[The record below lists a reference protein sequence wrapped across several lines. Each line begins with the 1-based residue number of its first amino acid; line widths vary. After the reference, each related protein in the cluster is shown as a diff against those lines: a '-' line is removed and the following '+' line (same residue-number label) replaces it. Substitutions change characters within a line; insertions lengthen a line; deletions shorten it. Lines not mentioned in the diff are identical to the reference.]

1 MSTSWRGF
9 LRRWHPEG
17 IPWPGLALYNFISQT
32 KVFRRQYA
40 LVADHV
46 GCYSRTGRILDIG
59 TGPGWLLVALCRS
72 LPELGLV
79 GVDISPGMVAVARKN
94 MKRAGC
100 DAAISLKVA
109 AAEALPFP
117 ENTFDTVVSTG
128 SLHHWRRPVVALNE
142 AYRVLKAGGYALIYD
157 LVRRL
162 PPAVAVAA
170 RREFGPLRTRM
181 LWLHSFEEPFY
192 SAQEMEALV
201 PATLFQRGETQ
212 FIGVLCCLV
221 LQKSTAGSFSMNLA
235 AGQHRAQEELPAK
248 TKIKLKELLLSMIG
262 ESKKHW

>member
-1 MSTSWRGF
+1 
-9 LRRWHPEG
+9 
-17 IPWPGLALYNFISQT
+17 
-32 KVFRRQYA
+32 
-40 LVADHV
+40 
-46 GCYSRTGRILDIG
+46 
-59 TGPGWLLVALCRS
+59 
-72 LPELGLV
+72 
-79 GVDISPGMVAVARKN
+79 MVAVARKN

-212 FIGVLCCLV
+212 FIGVLCCLI
-221 LQKSTAGSFSMNLA
+221 LQKSSAGSFSMNLA

-262 ESKKHW
+262 ESKKNW